1 MMRESSTLTESKKS
15 RISSY
20 LSIFNWISFLTVSL
34 SVSRMS
40 SRFIFNRPRF
50 IFLFSSGVYMWG
62 DSNGFSLSYYLVGY
76 PESSNILLQ
85 RRAGIITYKRMDFF
99 RLNINRLAYT
109 TTVPNTTSLLH
120 AVTKKKSTATA
131 WHSPHHHRS

>member
-50 IFLFSSGVYMWG
+50 IFLFSSGVYNMWG

-85 RRAGIITYKRMDFF
+85 RRAGII
-99 RLNINRLAYT
+99 AYT
-109 TTVPNTTSLLH
+109 NGFLPFEVADAWSFRMW
-120 AVTKKKSTATA
+120 VATN
-131 WHSPHHHRS
+131 SRVIFKI